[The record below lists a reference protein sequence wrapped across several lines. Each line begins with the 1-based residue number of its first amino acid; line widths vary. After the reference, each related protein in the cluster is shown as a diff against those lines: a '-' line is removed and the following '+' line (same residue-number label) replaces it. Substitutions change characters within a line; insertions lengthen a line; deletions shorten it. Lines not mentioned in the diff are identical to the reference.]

1 MKTNVEVKAPKG
13 RLQLRLSAP
22 APVYVTAYGC
32 EALAGFAAVFDLDL
46 SSEVTFRVDAPS
58 DVRAYRFQ
66 PERTS
71 VQSEGRSFTNIDR
84 EPQESHAVS
93 EVTKALRMF
102 KLEQRASLRELRA
115 ERAALVRARE
125 AQVIETTEKKENVDE
140 NEAKKT
146 DGAAPDAAPA
156 PASSPAPAPDAD
168 PVKKK

>member
-22 APVYVTAYGC
+22 APVYVTAFGC
-32 EALAGFAAVFDLDL
+32 EALAGFAAAFDLDL
-46 SSEVTFRVDAPS
+46 SSEVTFRVEAPS

-66 PERTS
+66 PECTS

-102 KLEQRASLRELRA
+102 KLEQRASIRELRA
-115 ERAALVRARE
+115 ERAALRRE
-125 AQVIETTEKKENVDE
+125 REVVEPVAADPAPADPVVVDP
-140 NEAKKT
+140 
-146 DGAAPDAAPA
+146 APADPAPA
-156 PASSPAPAPDAD
+156 PAPEPA